1 MPNVRKLFQSFQF
14 QLMFWAVLSLLLLAL
29 IAGGY
34 SFWYSYHEM
43 NEFQDDS
50 LKNTAA
56 LLEQS
61 LNISSSATAPLEGF
75 DSQTHIHFDA
85 DDDDK
90 ATAVDIIFLPLAFD
104 TTPLSHQRDNK
115 HADSKPIPLELLDN
129 IPLGISDQKINKHDW
144 RTYRNDVKIKSL
156 NPNGKIAIILRQQ
169 TELRDDLAQT
179 SALQSSLPLLI
190 GISFLVLLLP
200 FIMWRMMK
208 PVRQLRHEIANRNE
222 SDLSPLA
229 IDKLP
234 LELLPLA
241 QALNKLLALVKMNID
256 QQQRF
261 IADAAHE
268 LRSPLTALSLHL
280 QRLQRM
286 TNDSAMS
293 KGLDKLAVRLKRN
306 QSLVEQLLTLVRA
319 GNIATVIETNAPIS
333 VKAIIEQVIGLIIPI
348 ADYKNIELT
357 VDLRSDR
364 HINMD
369 ETSLLILIK
378 NLMQNAILYTPAKG
392 QVAVKLYELEEQ
404 LILSE
409 AIKHFGSQVIGS
421 ENGKSLLKN
430 QTLNPK
436 LVLQIIDSGIGIS
449 ASDYKH
455 AFEPFIRLNEGTN
468 AAANNNEN
476 TSNLRSDSAHN
487 TSQSTQGT
495 GLGLS
500 IVKTI
505 CEQSNIAVF
514 MNDSK
519 LQTKK
524 QSSYRGLCVTLVF
537 SS

>member
-293 KGLDKLAVRLKRN
+293 EGLDKLAVRLKRN

>member
-293 KGLDKLAVRLKRN
+293 EGLDKLAVRLKRN

-476 TSNLRSDSAHN
+476 VSNLRSDSAHN
-487 TSQSTQGT
+487 ISQSTQGT

-537 SS
+537 SI

>member
-234 LELLPLA
+234 LELLSLA

-293 KGLDKLAVRLKRN
+293 EGLDKLAVRLKRN

>member
-50 LKNTAA
+50 LKNTAV

-104 TTPLSHQRDNK
+104 TTPLSHQHDKK
-115 HADSKPIPLELLDN
+115 HTDSKPIPLELLDN

-293 KGLDKLAVRLKRN
+293 EGLDKLAVRLKRN

>member
-293 KGLDKLAVRLKRN
+293 EGLDKLAVRLKRN

-537 SS
+537 SI